1 MASPKSTIKSARPTT
16 SYDEPCE
23 VECSES
29 PLSTIY
35 SNSSVQHKRLIE
47 INHLVDDLLSH
58 LGIGGP
64 CDTGDK
70 IAVAPYGRLE
80 EIRESQNNVFR
91 SVNELENKI
100 YDLRNALM

>member
-1 MASPKSTIKSARPTT
+1 MASPKSTIKSARPSV

-29 PLSTIY
+29 PLSNIY
-35 SNSSVQHKRLIE
+35 SNSSVQHRRLID
-47 INHLVDDLLSH
+47 INHLVDELLSH
-58 LGIGGP
+58 LGLGDP

-70 IAVAPYGRLE
+70 LAAAPYGRLE

-100 YDLRNALM
+100 YNLRNALM